1 MRLPGAAVRRVL
13 LTAFSSGGK
22 TFFRRSKAVP
32 DLMRGKSKK
41 AGNFLLKVPALFLRR
56 RQGATHRT
64 GGIPIHRLP
73 KELYTP
79 YISTT
84 SRNGGTFPHRPQQH
98 FHSGGMKQSHSFFKI
113 QIGASLSVP
122 PQKDGSSPVCCAK
135 VKIIFGIGN
144 IMALKKRLGKN
155 IPASFSGKEDKHLPV
170 AHFPFS
176 CSLLLSRSLFGLRF
190 CLAGS
195 LRLGSRMAL
204 GLLG

>member
-1 MRLPGAAVRRVL
+1 MHLPGAAVRRVPP
-13 LTAFSSGGK
+13 TAFSSGGK

-56 RQGATHRT
+56 RQGATHHT

-113 QIGASLSVP
+113 QIEG
-122 PQKDGSSPVCCAK
+122 
-135 VKIIFGIGN
+135 IFVRPATKRREQPCLQRKSEDYFRHRQYYGI
-144 IMALKKRLGKN
+144 KKEAGEKY
-155 IPASFSGKEDKHLPV
+155 P
-170 AHFPFS
+170 
-176 CSLLLSRSLFGLRF
+176 SLFFWKGGQA
-190 CLAGS
+190 LARRPFPVFVQS
-195 LRLGSRMAL
+195 TLEP
-204 GLLG
+204 